1 MEQQW
6 LVFEAD
12 ASYAFNENFGLS
24 LGIMDLDELG
34 GKVTKLGV
42 RLSW

>member
-6 LVFEAD
+6 LIVEAD
-12 ASYAFNENFGLS
+12 ASYAFNDKLGIS
-24 LGIMDLDELG
+24 LGITDLDELG
-34 GKVTKLGV
+34 GKMTKLGV